1 MGEGLIHLI
10 PLPIHKEDEFNMD
23 LISPII
29 KETINNLNYF
39 VVENIRTSRRFIKKI
54 NPSFNIDSTKF
65 VILDK
70 RSDKK
75 IINRIIDDLKTGVS
89 VGVMSE
95 AGCPG
100 IADPG
105 QELCNLAHIHNIKIK
120 PLIGPSSIIMAL
132 MSSGLNGQKFTF
144 HGYLPIQKKERIN
157 KIKQISKI
165 NGSHIFIETP
175 YRNDQLLNDLINNI
189 KPTNKK
195 LTIAI
200 DITGENEKI
209 ITKSID
215 QWKEFEINIK
225 KQPTIFIFE

>member
-1 MGEGLIHLI
+1 
-10 PLPIHKEDEFNMD
+10 
-23 LISPII
+23 
-29 KETINNLNYF
+29 
-39 VVENIRTSRRFIKKI
+39 
-54 NPSFNIDSTKF
+54 
-65 VILDK
+65 
-70 RSDKK
+70 
-75 IINRIIDDLKTGVS
+75 
-89 VGVMSE
+89 MSE

-105 QELCNLAHIHNIKIK
+105 QELCNLAHKNNIKIK

-157 KIKQISKI
+157 KIKQISKTD
-165 NGSHIFIETP
+165 GSNIFIETP
-175 YRNDQLLNDLINNI
+175 YRNNQLLKDLINNI

-200 DITGENEKI
+200 NLTGGNEKI
-209 ITKSID
+209 ITKSIE